1 MAGATHHRV
10 AIIGSGFAGLGAA
23 ARLKQTG
30 IDDFVV
36 LERSDDVGGTWHVNT
51 YPGCQCD
58 VPSHLYSFSFAPNPG
73 WTRTYSLQPEI
84 WEYLQRV
91 SREQGVDPHIR
102 FNCEVSAAHWDK
114 AGQLWRLQT
123 SSGELTCELL
133 IAGAG
138 PLAEP
143 KLPGHRGNRRLP
155 GQDLSLRR
163 MGPRAL
169 AVGRACRRARHRRLG
184 RAVHPPHPAAGVR
197 AAGLPAH
204 GPVGRAP
211 PRPVHVR
218 ASSGCSIASFRR
230 RSAWCAGSCTSR
242 ASCSPTCSCTRVRAR
257 CPSAPATS
265 TCARRCPSRSCAP
278 SSPRA
283 IASAAKRT
291 LISNEYYPALRE
303 PNVALVTDPIV
314 AITPHG
320 VRTADGTERELDTLI
335 LGTGFHVSDMP
346 WARWLHGRD
355 GRTLEETWQGSP
367 QGYLGAN
374 VAGFPQPIHADR
386 TQHRPRP
393 QLDHLHDRVPAELPA
408 RLHRPPRRRGSIET

>member
-1 MAGATHHRV
+1 MAGPAHHRV

-23 ARLKQTG
+23 ARLKQAG

-102 FNCEVSAAHWDK
+102 FNCEVTAARWDE

-123 SSGELTCELL
+123 SSGELTCRAADRRRRT
-133 IAGAG
+133 AGRAQ
-138 PLAEP
+138 AA
-143 KLPGHRGNRRLP
+143 GHRGNRRLP

-197 AAGLPAH
+197 AGGLPAH
-204 GPVGRAP
+204 APMGRAP
-211 PRPVHVR
+211 PRPAHV
-218 ASSGCSIASFRR
+218 AHSSGCSTASFRR
-230 RSAWCAGSCTSR
+230 HSAWCADSCTSR
-242 ASCSPTCSCTRVRAR
+242 ASCSRWCSCTRARAR
-257 CPSAPATS
+257 CPSAPGAS
-265 TCARRCPSRSCAP
+265 TCARRCPSRSCAR
-278 SSPRA
+278 SSTPRYR
-283 IASAAKRT
+283 IGCKRT
-291 LISNEYYPALRE
+291 LISNEYYPALRQ
-303 PNVALVTDPIV
+303 PNVGLVTDPIV

-320 VRTADGTERELDTLI
+320 IRTADGTERELDTLI

-346 WARWLHGRD
+346 WARWMHGRD
-355 GRTLEETWQGSP
+355 GRTLEETGRAARGPTWEPTSR
-367 QGYLGAN
+367 A
-374 VAGFPQPIHADR
+374 FP
-386 TQHRPRP
+386 TC
-393 QLDHLHDRVPAELPA
+393 
-408 RLHRPPRRRGSIET
+408 SC